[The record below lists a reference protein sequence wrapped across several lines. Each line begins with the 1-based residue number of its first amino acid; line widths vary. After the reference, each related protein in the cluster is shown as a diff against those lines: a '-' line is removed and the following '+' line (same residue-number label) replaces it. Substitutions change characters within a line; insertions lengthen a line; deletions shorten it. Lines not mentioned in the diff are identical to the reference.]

1 MVEILFTTHYFPD
14 NFRIKFENCNSQ
26 NTFTKFAITRDP
38 SYVASS
44 TTKEQLAEEIMIHR
58 RVELWGEGFRFTD
71 LKRLN
76 LPLDRTGSNH
86 EAAIAIKL
94 SEPAGSKEWQYMIPQ
109 DELNANPLMTQ
120 NE

>member
-1 MVEILFTTHYFPD
+1 MKRKK
-14 NFRIKFENCNSQ
+14 RIKILKGLHIGKRLIKWSKKREYY
-26 NTFTKFAITRDP
+26 K
-38 SYVASS
+38 
-44 TTKEQLAEEIMIHR
+44 QLAEEIMIHR